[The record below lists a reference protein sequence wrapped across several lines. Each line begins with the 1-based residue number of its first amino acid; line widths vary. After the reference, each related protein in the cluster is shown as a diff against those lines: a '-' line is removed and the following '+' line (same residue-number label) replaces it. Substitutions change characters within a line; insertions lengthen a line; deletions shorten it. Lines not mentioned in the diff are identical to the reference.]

1 MRIQDIIIV
10 LGAPNSSTGEL
21 SSIAQSRL
29 NHCVSIYET
38 GMFVVC
44 TGGWGEQFNTTKT
57 AHADYAKNYL
67 IKKGIPVDSF
77 LDGVYSANSVDDA
90 VKTKQVI
97 NGIDAKLM
105 IITSDY
111 HLERIKLIFNK
122 VLSTYACSY
131 IGVKTDLVDAELD
144 KLIEHEKQAVTSI
157 LNNGLYY

>member
-1 MRIQDIIIV
+1 MHIQEIVIV
-10 LGAPNSSTGEL
+10 LGAPNSTTGEL

-29 NHCVSIYET
+29 NHCVSIYKT
-38 GMFVVC
+38 GMRVLC
-44 TGGWGEQFNTTKT
+44 TGGWGEQFNTTPT
-57 AHADYAKNYL
+57 AHAEYAKNYL
-67 IKKGIPVDSF
+67 IKKGIPVGSF
-77 LDGVYSANSVDDA
+77 LDSVYSANSVEDA

-122 VLSTYACSY
+122 VLSTYECSY
-131 IGVKTDLVDAELD
+131 IGVKTGLPDGELD
-144 KLIEHEKQAVTSI
+144 KLIAHEKQAVTSI